1 MDNMA
6 DFFAVE
12 NDPRTRLSPLLK
24 HFSKLRDDREPWRMV
39 YPLAE
44 VLRLTCSTIAACDDF
59 DEIVARG
66 KHHLDFLRK
75 FAPYCHGIPCERWLN
90 RVERRTFAAPCPD
103 RHDLIAIDGARSL
116 RRREHGMAARRGV
129 QGRSVAVLRRAHAKN
144 MVVVRRLRTSCAPT
158 NRREASKRAEN
169 KLVGSRITP
178 SKSYK

>member
-1 MDNMA
+1 MGNMA

-44 VLRLTCSTIAACDDF
+44 VLRLTCSTIAACDDL

-75 FAPYCHGIPCERWLN
+75 FAPYCHGIPCERWLRALMN
-90 RVERRTFAAPCPD
+90 RVERRTFAAPW
-103 RHDLIAIDGARSL
+103 I
-116 RRREHGMAARRGV
+116 
-129 QGRSVAVLRRAHAKN
+129 GRDPRVS
-144 MVVVRRLRTSCAPT
+144 
-158 NRREASKRAEN
+158 
-169 KLVGSRITP
+169 TP
-178 SKSYK
+178 